1 LGTRLAAKVWNGLA
15 ISNACGHPNIKA
27 HDNKYRFQYVMTQ
40 ARWRGKIRS
49 LRRKSIAAGISFVP
63 SAAARRYNG
72 GHAMSLLNE
81 IEPLKQ
87 SALAELKTAADL
99 AALDHAKG
107 AWIGPHGKFT
117 ALMKQLGSLPKEEK
131 PAAGKRINAAKAELE
146 AALAA
151 RREELELKA
160 ALPKEPTDFTMPGR
174 RRALGR
180 LHPLTQISEDI
191 VRAFRKIG
199 FAVADGP
206 EVEDDW
212 HCFDALNTP
221 ADHPA
226 RDTHD
231 TFYLVGQASSLP
243 PGLPAPDSSRAGSPP
258 AAGRMPAPLLLRTHT
273 SSVQIRVMKSQPP
286 PIRIIAPGRV
296 YRRDNADATHNPTFH
311 QIEGLYVDKGV
322 TVGDLKGT
330 VEFVFKELMGPD
342 VKLRFRPHY
351 FSYTEPSLE
360 IDFTN
365 SLVKKLGKDWLEI
378 AGCGMVHPQVFENV
392 GYDPEVWTGWAFGF
406 GIERI
411 AMIRYGIDDI
421 RLFYENDVRFLGQ
434 F

>member
-1 LGTRLAAKVWNGLA
+1 
-15 ISNACGHPNIKA
+15 
-27 HDNKYRFQYVMTQ
+27 
-40 ARWRGKIRS
+40 
-49 LRRKSIAAGISFVP
+49 
-63 SAAARRYNG
+63 
-72 GHAMSLLNE
+72 MSLLDE

-87 SALAELKTAADL
+87 SALADL
-99 AALDHAKG
+99 AAAPDLGALEHAKG
-107 AWIGPHGKFT
+107 AWIGPHGRFT
-117 ALMKQLGSLPKEEK
+117 ALMKQLGALPKEEK
-131 PAAGKRINAAKAELE
+131 PAAGKAINAAKVELE
-146 AALAA
+146 AALTG

-160 ALPKEPTDFTMPGR
+160 ALPKEPADFTLPGR
-174 RRALGR
+174 RRAVGK
-180 LHPLTQISEDI
+180 LHPLTQVTDDI

-199 FAVADGP
+199 FVVADGP
-206 EVEDDW
+206 EVEDDF

-226 RDTHD
+226 RDSQD
-231 TFYLVGQASSLP
+231 TFYLANPGTPRQAP
-243 PGLPAPDSSRAGSPP
+243 RPTQ
-258 AAGRMPAPLLLRTHT
+258 LLRTHT
-273 SSVQIRVMKSQPP
+273 STVQIRVMKSRPP

-330 VEFVFKELMGPD
+330 VEFVFKELMGPE
-342 VKLRFRPHY
+342 VALRFRPHY

-365 SLVKKLGKDWLEI
+365 SLVKKMGKDWLEI

-392 GYDPEVWTGWAFGF
+392 GYDPEVWSGWAFGF

-411 AMIRYGIDDI
+411 AMIRYDINDI
-421 RLFYENDVRFLGQ
+421 RLFYENDLRFLRQ

>member
-1 LGTRLAAKVWNGLA
+1 
-15 ISNACGHPNIKA
+15 
-27 HDNKYRFQYVMTQ
+27 
-40 ARWRGKIRS
+40 
-49 LRRKSIAAGISFVP
+49 
-63 SAAARRYNG
+63 
-72 GHAMSLLNE
+72 MSLLND

-87 SALAELKTAADL
+87 SALAELKNAPDL
-99 AALDHAKG
+99 ASLEHTKG
-107 AWIGPHGKFT
+107 TWLGPNGRFT
-117 ALMKQLGSLPKEEK
+117 ALMKQLGTLPKEEK
-131 PAAGKRINAAKAELE
+131 PAAGKLINLAKVELE
-146 AALAA
+146 AALVA
-151 RREELELKA
+151 RREALELIA
-160 ALPKEPTDFTMPGR
+160 AQPTEPTDFTLPGR
-174 RRALGR
+174 RRAVGR
-180 LHPLTQISEDI
+180 LHPLTQVTDDI

-199 FAVADGP
+199 FVVADGS
-206 EVEDDW
+206 EIEDEF

-226 RDTHD
+226 RDAQD
-231 TFYLVGQASSLP
+231 TFYVATDKRP
-243 PGLPAPDSSRAGSPP
+243 
-258 AAGRMPAPLLLRTHT
+258 LLRTHT

-311 QIEGLYVDKGV
+311 QIEGLYVDKNV
-322 TVGDLKGT
+322 TVSDLKGT

-351 FSYTEPSLE
+351 FSYTEPSME

-378 AGCGMVHPQVFENV
+378 AGCGMVHPQVFTNV
-392 GYDPEVWTGWAFGF
+392 GYDPEVWSGWAFGF

-411 AMIRYGIDDI
+411 AMLRYGINDI
-421 RLFYENDVRFLGQ
+421 RLFYENDLRFLRQ

>member
-1 LGTRLAAKVWNGLA
+1 
-15 ISNACGHPNIKA
+15 
-27 HDNKYRFQYVMTQ
+27 
-40 ARWRGKIRS
+40 
-49 LRRKSIAAGISFVP
+49 
-63 SAAARRYNG
+63 
-72 GHAMSLLNE
+72 MSLLAQLD
-81 IEPLKQ
+81 PLK
-87 SALAELKTAADL
+87 SEAL
-99 AALDHAKG
+99 AALAAATDLPSLEQTKG
-107 AWIGPHGKFT
+107 AFLGGDGKFT
-117 ALMKQLGSLPKEEK
+117 ALMKQLGTLPKEEK
-131 PAAGKRINAAKAELE
+131 PAAGKAINAAKVELE

-151 RREELELKA
+151 RRSELELKA
-160 ALPKEPTDFTMPGR
+160 SLPKEATDWTLPGR
-174 RRALGR
+174 RRAVGK
-180 LHPLTQISEDI
+180 LHPLTQVTDDI
-191 VRAFRKIG
+191 VRAFRKVG

-206 EVEDDW
+206 EIEDEY

-226 RDTHD
+226 RDSQD
-231 TFYLVGQASSLP
+231 TFYVASDKRP
-243 PGLPAPDSSRAGSPP
+243 
-258 AAGRMPAPLLLRTHT
+258 LLRTHT

-286 PIRIIAPGRV
+286 PIRIIVPGRV

-311 QIEGLYVDKGV
+311 QIEGLYVDKHV

-330 VEFVFKELMGPD
+330 VEAVFKDVLGSD

-365 SLVKKLGKDWLEI
+365 ALVKKLGKDWLEI

-411 AMIRYGIDDI
+411 AMLRYGITDI
-421 RLFYENDVRFLGQ
+421 RLFYENDVRFLRQ